1 MRQGVKRVM
10 KIVNV
15 HCLFEQS
22 GTFKNEFK
30 KLGYH
35 AEDYDILNDFG
46 ETDNVVD
53 LFAEIE
59 KAYAGKQSIFDN
71 FTSEDLILAFFP
83 CTRFENQINL
93 FYRGDGFQMRN
104 WSDKQKLDYVYKL
117 RQELNLF
124 YELFY
129 KMYLVCLQKGL
140 RMIIENPWSESH
152 YLVRYFPIKA
162 SLIDNYR
169 RKRGDYYKKPTQ
181 YWFVNCKPENKML
194 YEATF
199 SQKETKR
206 INYVS
211 NKVERSMISKEYAN
225 RFIREFIL
233 D

>member
-1 MRQGVKRVM
+1 MEIAK
-10 KIVNV
+10 V

-46 ETDNVVD
+46 ETDNIVD

-59 KAYAGKQSIFDN
+59 KAYGGRQSIFDN
-71 FTSEDLILAFFP
+71 FSPNDLILAFFP
-83 CTRFENQINL
+83 CTRFEESITL
-93 FYRGDGFQMRN
+93 HYRGNATQMRN

-117 RQELNLF
+117 HQELNLF

-129 KMYLVCLQKGL
+129 KMYRHCLDNGL
-140 RMIIENPWSESH
+140 RLIVENPYCSQH
-152 YLVRYFPIKA
+152 YLVQYFPIKA
-162 SLIDNYR
+162 SLIDMDR
-169 RKRGDYYKKPTQ
+169 TKRGDYYKKPTQ

-194 YEATF
+194 AEATC
-199 SQKETKR
+199 SQIQKR
-206 INYVS
+206 TIRHTS

-233 D
+233 

>member
-1 MRQGVKRVM
+1 MEIAK
-10 KIVNV
+10 V

-59 KAYAGKQSIFDN
+59 KAAGGMQSIFDN
-71 FTSEDLILAFFP
+71 FSPNDLILAFFP
-83 CTRFENQINL
+83 CTRFEAQIIMHYNGSA
-93 FYRGDGFQMRN
+93 YQMRN
-104 WSDKQKLDYVYKL
+104 YSDKQKIDYVLKL
-117 RQELNLF
+117 HKELALF
-124 YELFY
+124 YELFC

-140 RMIIENPWSESH
+140 RMIIENPYTEQH
-152 YLVRYFPIKA
+152 YLCRYFPIKA
-162 SLIDNYR
+162 SLIDSDR
-169 RKRGDYYKKPTQ
+169 WQRGDYYKKPTQ

-194 YEATF
+194 CEATY

-206 INYVS
+206 IKYES

-233 D
+233 

>member
-1 MRQGVKRVM
+1 MEIAK
-10 KIVNV
+10 V

-59 KAYAGKQSIFDN
+59 KAAGGGQSIFDN
-71 FTSEDLILAFFP
+71 FSPDDLILAFFP
-83 CTRFENQINL
+83 CTRFEESITMS
-93 FYRGDGFQMRN
+93 YRGVSSQMQK
-104 WSDKQKLDYVYKL
+104 WDDKHKVEYVFNLHK
-117 RQELNLF
+117 ELNLF
-124 YELFY
+124 YELFC
-129 KMYLVCLQKGL
+129 KMYLFCLTKGL
-140 RMIIENPWSESH
+140 RLIVENPYSGQH
-152 YLVRYFPIKA
+152 YLIQYFPIKA
-162 SLIDNYR
+162 SLIDMDR
-169 RKRGDYYKKPTQ
+169 TRRGDYYKKPTQ

-194 YEATF
+194 PEATYTQAQ
-199 SQKETKR
+199 QKKIRE
-206 INYVS
+206 VH

-233 D
+233 

>member
-1 MRQGVKRVM
+1 M
-10 KIVNV
+10 KISKV

-59 KAYAGKQSIFDN
+59 NAYAGEQSIFDN
-71 FTSEDLILAFFP
+71 FSPDDLILAFFP
-83 CTRFENQINL
+83 CTRFQDAISM

-104 WSDKQKLDYVYKL
+104 WSNKQKLKYVYKL
-117 RQELNLF
+117 HQELNLF

-129 KMYLVCLQKGL
+129 KMYCYCLDKGL
-140 RMIIENPWSESH
+140 RLIVENPYAETH

-162 SLIDNYR
+162 SLIDSDR
-169 RKRGDYYKKPTQ
+169 RQRGDYYKKPTQ

-194 YEATF
+194 CEATY

-206 INYVS
+206 IDCVH

-225 RFIREFIL
+225 RFIREFLI
-233 D
+233 

>member
-1 MRQGVKRVM
+1 M
-10 KIVNV
+10 KISKV

-22 GTFKNEFK
+22 GIFKNEFK

-46 ETDNVVD
+46 KTDNVVD

-59 KAYAGKQSIFDN
+59 KAYAGKKSIFDN

-93 FYRGDGFQMRN
+93 FYRGNAKWMNN
-104 WSDKQKLDYVYKL
+104 WSDVRKIDYVCKL
-117 RQELNLF
+117 HKELVLF
-124 YELFY
+124 YELFC

-140 RMIIENPWSESH
+140 RMIIENPWSEAH

-162 SLIDNYR
+162 SLIDMDR

-194 YEATF
+194 CEATC
-199 SQKETKR
+199 SQKETKH
-206 INYVS
+206 IHYVS

-225 RFIREFIL
+225 RFIREFLI
-233 D
+233 